1 MKGLRKDWS
10 PFPYNESK
18 QHFQQF
24 RFKAPFPFLFI
35 FIGTLSYVK
44 TEDVVEV
51 GLILRDFFLLVN
63 CLPLRRSCCLQCG
76 TLRDMVSVTVWRLHG
91 RSNACECMLPFFS
104 TFMSFLS
111 VCMSYHGIRMGLS
124 IVKRLHAIQTG
135 KH

>member
-18 QHFQQF
+18 QHFQQT
-24 RFKAPFPFLFI
+24 RFKAPFQFFFI
-35 FIGTLSYVK
+35 FIGTLSYIK

-63 CLPLRRSCCLQCG
+63 CLPSRRSCCLQCG

-91 RSNACECMLPFFS
+91 RSNACECMLPFFLPS
-104 TFMSFLS
+104 CHFYLFAWHSN
-111 VCMSYHGIRMGLS
+111 GS
-124 IVKRLHAIQTG
+124 INCQTLACHSNG
-135 KH
+135 

>member
-18 QHFQQF
+18 QHFQQT
-24 RFKAPFPFLFI
+24 RFKAPFPFFFYI
-35 FIGTLSYVK
+35 YWYVILYKKRK
-44 TEDVVEV
+44 TWWKWDWYLE
-51 GLILRDFFLLVN
+51 IFLLVN

-76 TLRDMVSVTVWRLHG
+76 TLRDMVSVTIWRLHG

-111 VCMSYHGIRMGLS
+111 VCMSSHGIRMGLS